1 MGFNNFDLNNFFP
14 FVPFIP
20 LVNLY
25 ILVKVT
31 KNILR
36 IQSPLFLLVSELKPL
51 AYQIIILLK
60 KLAHSFNVI
69 LDIKNYI
76 LK

>member
-36 IQSPLFLLVSELKPL
+36 IQSPLFLLVSELKSL
-51 AYQIIILLK
+51 TYQIIILLK
-60 KLAHSFNVI
+60 KN
-69 LDIKNYI
+69 
-76 LK
+76 